1 MMKHGNYTNFS
12 VVGCFFQKIK
22 NNKKKP
28 VFFRTKLIW
37 VGARSGLRL
46 GLELVSKVVFGAFF
60 ESSLLTTMEPY
71 LGHSKFP
78 DLITLS

>member
-1 MMKHGNYTNFS
+1 MKHGNYTNFS

-22 NNKKKP
+22 KNKKKP

-60 ESSLLTTMEPY
+60 ESSLLVTRERHV
-71 LGHSKFP
+71 GHTKFP
-78 DLITLS
+78 DVYPLS